1 MWFSAATAM
10 WMASMVALAGTHR
23 AEQLLREFVHGA
35 AQRKNRDVFKERQPA
50 FGNIG
55 ITVCCF
61 IDNRLRDKES
71 ESCSSLPPRSR

>member
-1 MWFSAATAM
+1 
-10 WMASMVALAGTHR
+10 MVQRSDCDVDGIDGRLGGHDAG

-35 AQRKNRDVFKERQPA
+35 AQRKNRDVFKEREPS

-61 IDNRLRDKES
+61 IDNRLRDKEI